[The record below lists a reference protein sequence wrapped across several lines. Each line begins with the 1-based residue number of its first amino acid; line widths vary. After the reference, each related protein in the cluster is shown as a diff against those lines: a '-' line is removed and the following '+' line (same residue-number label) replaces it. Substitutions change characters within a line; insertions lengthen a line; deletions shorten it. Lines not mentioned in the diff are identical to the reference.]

1 MIKDDILYLTTL
13 CGITGEEK
21 EVSEAVADLLAP
33 LVDEIKI
40 DQMGNVIGI
49 RHCKRTN
56 AERLM
61 LTAHLDQVGLVITD
75 IVDEGFARVAGLGV
89 DSRVMLGEKL
99 IVFTDHGKLHCCSAA
114 LPPHLQKDGDD
125 SATVQMDEVW
135 IDLGMDGEK
144 ARSLI
149 HPGDRVAFDVQP
161 TMLLNNRVTAAALD
175 DRLGIACIL
184 SALRALANQ
193 ELSCELQILFTTMEE
208 SNHEGCA
215 AAMHLLKPDSVVVVD
230 ACHAATLHCREYD
243 RVHELGRGAVISY
256 GMNSVPCFAD
266 ILVEIARK
274 KGIPYDLEALPG
286 KSFTD
291 AWTIQTA
298 NEGTW
303 TVVVS
308 VPLRH
313 MHTPVEVADIKDA
326 TAVAELLKETC
337 LMWEGPSN
345 E

>member
-99 IVFTDHGKLHCCSAA
+99 IVLTDHGKLHCCSAA

-125 SATVQMDEVW
+125 SATVRMDEVW

-193 ELSCELQILFTTMEE
+193 ELSCELQILFTNMEE

-215 AAMHLLKPDSVVVVD
+215 AAMHLLKPDSV
-230 ACHAATLHCREYD
+230 
-243 RVHELGRGAVISY
+243 G
-256 GMNSVPCFAD
+256 
-266 ILVEIARK
+266 
-274 KGIPYDLEALPG
+274 
-286 KSFTD
+286 
-291 AWTIQTA
+291 
-298 NEGTW
+298 
-303 TVVVS
+303 
-308 VPLRH
+308 
-313 MHTPVEVADIKDA
+313 
-326 TAVAELLKETC
+326 
-337 LMWEGPSN
+337 
-345 E
+345 